1 MKIFKRAFGLFLL
14 LGIGACGTNK
24 VAGISTSHI
33 DMPLEMRE
41 DFSYFM
47 DVCMES
53 PKFRGHCHYAART
66 LDRIEYLDYGP
77 ESHVIGTCYRYSA
90 GMQNITISSSYYK
103 STSEENKRSLLV
115 HELLHCVIGAPHL
128 NDTKLMSPWQHYMT
142 MEEIDDDL
150 KLILSRGF

>member
-1 MKIFKRAFGLFLL
+1 MQNLLILLMVLFVT
-14 LGIGACGTNK
+14 ACGTNK
-24 VAGISTSHI
+24 VAGISTTHI

-66 LDRIEYLDYGP
+66 LESIKYVDYAP
-77 ESHVIGTCYRYSA
+77 ESHVIGTCFVYSED
-90 GMQNITISSSYYK
+90 MQYITISSSYYK
-103 STSEENKRSLLV
+103 STSAENKRSLLV
-115 HELLHCVIGAPHL
+115 HELLHCVIGARHS